1 MTSPDPFW
9 RAAVLAL
16 AWCLVGLGIDTGA
29 QPQGHPAP
37 VATPTTQVSVGTPGH
52 FASARTSDAD
62 SERSNTV
69 TRPISPR

>member
-1 MTSPDPFW
+1 MTLDPFR
-9 RAAVLAL
+9 RAALLAL

-29 QPQGHPAP
+29 GPRSRRGPARP
-37 VATPTTQVSVGTPGH
+37 ADH
-52 FASARTSDAD
+52 FASARTSAAE